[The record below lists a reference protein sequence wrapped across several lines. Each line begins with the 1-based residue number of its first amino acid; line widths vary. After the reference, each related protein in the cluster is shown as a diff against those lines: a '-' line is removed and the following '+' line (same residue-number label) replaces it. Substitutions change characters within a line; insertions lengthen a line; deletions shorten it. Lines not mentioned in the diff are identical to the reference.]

1 MENFHLTDLAD
12 LLSAAWPVLLIGFGT
27 AGLAFVVGWTTLRRR
42 GAATAAAAT
51 AVPSKPGGDPFTD
64 GPANDR
70 RSSTRRGGH
79 PVTVQL
85 ADPDE
90 KAPAQSG
97 WVVDRSVGGL
107 CLMVPQPVPIGSFW
121 KVRPADAPRTTPP
134 VLVEIRTCVSAGA
147 EWKLNCRFDKT
158 PSYAVLLMFG

>member
-1 MENFHLTDLAD
+1 MGNFHLTDLMD
-12 LLSAAWPVLLIGFGT
+12 LLSGAWPVLLIGLGT
-27 AGLAFVVGWTTLRRR
+27 AGLAFMVGWTTLRRR
-42 GAATAAAAT
+42 GATTATAPGAALA
-51 AVPSKPGGDPFTD
+51 PGADPFLT

-90 KAPAQSG
+90 KASAQSG

-107 CLMVPQPVPIGSFW
+107 CLMVPQPVPIGSYW
-121 KVRPADAPRTTPP
+121 KVRPAEAPRTTPP
-134 VLVEIRTCVSAGA
+134 VLVEVRTCVAAGA

>member
-1 MENFHLTDLAD
+1 MGNIHVTDLGAF
-12 LLSAAWPVLLIGFGT
+12 LSEAWLVLLIGFGT
-27 AGLAFVVGWTTLRRR
+27 AGLAFVVGWTARRR
-42 GAATAAAAT
+42 RRAATGARR
-51 AVPSKPGGDPFTD
+51 PGPLTPASDPFLT

-70 RSSTRRGGH
+70 RSSSRRGGH

-90 KAPAQSG
+90 KAPPQAG

-107 CLMVPQPVPIGSFW
+107 CLMVRQPVQIGSFW
-121 KVRPADAPRTTPP
+121 KVRPAEAPRTTPP
-134 VLVEIRTCVSAGA
+134 VLVEVRTCVAAGA

-158 PSYAVLLMFG
+158 PSYGVLLMFG